1 MKTKNTSLART
12 QDYKITIIIKADVSE
27 KGVKEWLPDALKEGD
42 WNYRVVKLYS
52 TEIKPIDR
60 SDSNYKYLNDMDAD
74 EGS

>member
-1 MKTKNTSLART
+1 MNKKKTSQRKT
-12 QDYKITIIIKADVSE
+12 QDYEITITIKADVSE

-52 TEIKPIDR
+52 TDIKPIDR

-74 EGS
+74 ENS

>member
-1 MKTKNTSLART
+1 MKT
-12 QDYKITIIIKADVSE
+12 QDYEITITIKADVSE
-27 KGVKEWLPDALKEGD
+27 KGIKDWLPEALKEGD

-74 EGS
+74 ENS